1 MVGKTKDAG
10 SAITTADK
18 LWSETMRNEEKS
30 LSNSISKP
38 VKRMDLP
45 PPNRGPSY
53 RESNGLERSL
63 STNIPDHPTAIQVN
77 SLRQERTIDVMC
89 KGHVYGVNTYDTRT
103 LSGNWSEERCDKA
116 HTPSPWK
123 ASSGSDWQWR
133 TTFDDMT
140 KNMSDKVLPSRGSN
154 AETLYTHV
162 SSKFAMGTKE
172 ESASSNS
179 EIVKLGGLPT
189 VDYQPGDH
197 RSASRHPGN
206 YVNYQCG
213 KQHMV
218 SVVGGRTSRLTPY
231 ETTAQAAYSLPAD
244 PAKYV
249 PSSSERCDLHK
260 PPFQM
265 RDPGRDGKSKM
276 LCGIRPQEFAC
287 ERDDTEYV
295 QGHVLGNPVPNKQNV
310 YTIDE
315 YRRKWTKSA
324 PEVVAAGMLDTSEH
338 RAAYV
343 PLNLH
348 KLEAGMLR
356 PGHVGTWH

>member
-1 MVGKTKDAG
+1 
-10 SAITTADK
+10 
-18 LWSETMRNEEKS
+18 MRNEERS
-30 LSNSISKP
+30 LSNSISQP
-38 VKRMDLP
+38 AKRTQLP
-45 PPNRGPSY
+45 PPHRGPSY

-77 SLRQERTIDVMC
+77 GLRQERTVDVMC

-103 LSGNWSEERCDKA
+103 LCGNWSEERSDKA
-116 HTPSPWK
+116 HMPSSWK
-123 ASSGSDWQWR
+123 SSSGNDWQWR
-133 TTFDDMT
+133 TTYNDMT
-140 KNMSDKVLPSRGSN
+140 EHVVGKVLPSKGSN
-154 AETLYTHV
+154 ANTLYTHA
-162 SSKFAMGTKE
+162 SSKFATGIKE

-197 RSASRHPGN
+197 RSASRNPGN

-213 KQHMV
+213 KQHVV

-231 ETTAQAAYSLPAD
+231 ETTAQAAFQ
-244 PAKYV
+244 
-249 PSSSERCDLHK
+249 PSQNTHIPLSSERCDLNK
-260 PPFQM
+260 PPFQI

-276 LCGIRPQEFAC
+276 LCGIRPQEFGC
-287 ERDDTEYV
+287 ERTDADYLH
-295 QGHVLGNPVPNKQNV
+295 GHVLGNPVPNKQNV
-310 YTIDE
+310 YTVDE

-324 PEVVAAGMLDTSEH
+324 PEVVAAGLLDTSEH
-338 RAAYV
+338 RAAYAT
-343 PLNLH
+343 PDLH